1 MYLYL
6 LIAVFV
12 VALFVT
18 ALSRRKGLFI
28 LSAFLLF
35 TLSTLVYLDRT
46 LNQDDIFKF
55 VYGGNIKMVR
65 WYLNTG
71 TSVQVQDRHGDSLL
85 MVATKC
91 RQYRMMQFLLERGVR
106 LDLKN
111 KEQQTVLNIA
121 AKNQDD
127 IAITILKR
135 APHQ

>member
-28 LSAFLLF
+28 LFAFLLF

-71 TSVQVQDRHGDSLL
+71 RSIQDQDTHGDSLL
-85 MVATKC
+85 IAAVKY
-91 RQYRMMQFLLERGVR
+91 RQYEMMTFFLERGANLNV
-106 LDLKN
+106 KN
-111 KEQQTVLNIA
+111 KKQQTAL
-121 AKNQDD
+121 D
-127 IAITILKR
+127 IAIQNDDSRAIAILSN
-135 APHQ
+135 HTH